1 MNSRE
6 EYINLTVDIG
16 QLKEAISSIFHT
28 ILLHRTLGKCK
39 YDDGNKYTLGTLGLE
54 EVDCSSIELTY
65 VKLNSP
71 ELDNLLYKEITPFI
85 EDIYKKIGNL
95 RANTFQ
101 TVRSHSMNVITEA
114 VKEKYNDN
122 LNKPV
127 TGTCVLEFYQR
138 KSKPSAPVNT
148 KTEGTVWERWL
159 LNIEVITCSGSDKL
173 AEMKVSVGELISEK
187 ILYICSKAN
196 RSNYLPIIPKFQ
208 ELNNVFDD
216 SFNDCQPY
224 LFRILDGP
232 PTTMLPKLESMRAN
246 IESSARSFTA
256 RSTEYVMNFLFGSN
270 NSNSPS

>member
-6 EYINLTVDIG
+6 EYINLAVDIG
-16 QLKEAISSIFHT
+16 QLKETVLSIFHT

-54 EVDCSSIELTY
+54 EVDCSSIELTF

-71 ELDNLLYKEITPFI
+71 ELDNLLNKEIMLFY
-85 EDIYKKIGNL
+85 DDMYKKISHQK
-95 RANTFQ
+95 ANKFQ
-101 TVRSHSMNVITEA
+101 TVRSHSMNVINDV
-114 VKEKYNDN
+114 VKENYNEN
-122 LNKPV
+122 LIKPV
-127 TGTCVLEFYQR
+127 SGTCVLEFYQR
-138 KSKPSAPVNT
+138 KNKPTVSVNT

-159 LNIEVITCSGSDKL
+159 LNIEVTTYSGSDRL

-216 SFNDCQPY
+216 SFSDCQPY
-224 LFRILDGP
+224 LFRILNGP
-232 PTTMLPKLESMRAN
+232 PTSTLPKLESMRAN

-256 RSTEYVMNFLFGSN
+256 RSAEYVMNFIFGSN

>member
-16 QLKEAISSIFHT
+16 QLKEAILSIFHT

-54 EVDCSSIELTY
+54 EVDCLSIELTY

-85 EDIYKKIGNL
+85 EDIYGKIGNL

-114 VKEKYNDN
+114 VIEKYNDN
-122 LNKPV
+122 LNKTV
-127 TGTCVLEFYQR
+127 TGTCALEFYQR
-138 KSKPSAPVNT
+138 KNKPLAPVNT

-159 LNIEVITCSGSDKL
+159 LNVEVITCSGSDKL

-196 RSNYLPIIPKFQ
+196 RSNYLPVIPKFQ

-232 PTTMLPKLESMRAN
+232 PTKMLPKLESMRAN

>member
-6 EYINLTVDIG
+6 ECIDLTVDIG
-16 QLKEAISSIFHT
+16 QLKETALSIIHT

-54 EVDCSSIELTY
+54 EVDCTTIELTY
-65 VKLNSP
+65 VQLNSP
-71 ELDNLLYKEITPFI
+71 DLQNVVSKEINMFI
-85 EDIYKKIGNL
+85 EDMHKKIKEAKSNS
-95 RANTFQ
+95 FQ
-101 TVRSHSMNVITEA
+101 TVRSQSMGVLHGGI
-114 VKEKYNDN
+114 KEKTDENN
-122 LNKPV
+122 IIPV

-138 KSKPSAPVNT
+138 KGKPSSSINS

-173 AEMKVSVGELISEK
+173 AEMKVTLGEILSEK

-216 SFNDCQPY
+216 SFSDCQPY
-224 LFRILDGP
+224 LFRILDG
-232 PTTMLPKLESMRAN
+232 TCIKTLPKLESMRAN
-246 IESSARSFTA
+246 IQSSAKSFTA
-256 RSTEYVMNFLFGSN
+256 RSTEYVRNLFFGSS
-270 NSNSPS
+270 NSNSSS